1 MSWLHM
7 AVLLP
12 LIFAILIPIL
22 YRYYKRIHLG
32 WFVLPI
38 PVVLF
43 AYFLSYIKPTM
54 SGQFTEQ
61 SAAWMPQIGMNFDVY
76 VDGLGLLFSLLI
88 TGIGSLVVLYSISYL
103 SQSEQLGHFYCYLLM
118 FMSAMLGVVLSDNLL
133 VLYFFWE
140 LTSFSSFLLISFWR
154 HKDKSLYGAMKSM
167 MITVF
172 GGLSLLGGF
181 ILLYLASGTWRIRD
195 IIDNVDQIQTS
206 PIFLLAMIF
215 VIIGAMTKSA
225 QFPFYIWL
233 PDAMEAPT
241 PVSAYLH
248 SATMVKAGI
257 YLIAR
262 LTPIFAVSQGWIW
275 AVTAFGLVTLFWGS
289 LNATKQQDLKGILAF
304 STVSQ
309 LGMIMSMLGIG
320 AVSYH
325 FQGDESQLYLAAYSA
340 AIFHLINHATFKGAL
355 FMITGAVDHATGTR
369 DTRKLGG
376 LMTIMP
382 ISFTLSIITSLS
394 MAGVP
399 PFNGF
404 LSKEAFIESMIEV
417 THASVF
423 SLNTVGL
430 LISIVAIVGSIFT
443 FVYSF
448 KFIVEIFLGDHKPDV
463 LPNKAHEASILMNIS
478 PAILAGLVILIGLFP
493 SIVSA
498 PLVDPAVKSI
508 ANTNEVSASFHLWH
522 GFTPALIATLVIY
535 VVGAVLILT
544 VKRWVP
550 ILRGIPNA
558 LTLNHWYNQTGRY
571 TPYYA
576 TQITRTYM
584 TGFNRNNLVIIFFMM
599 IVLTFVTLI
608 FVPFTVD
615 FMKVSPIRLYEFV
628 SVITITIAAIMIIFA
643 RSRLF
648 SIIML
653 SAVGYSM
660 AIFFIFFNAPDLAL
674 TQFVV
679 ETISTALFLLCFYHL
694 PNMSRYNESVRY
706 RVVNMIISIG
716 VGAVVI
722 VLGLIAYGNRHFE
735 SISEFYKA
743 HVYDL
748 AEGKNMVNVILV
760 DFRGTDTLFESSVLG
775 IAGMGIYTLIKLR
788 AKHKNGYERV
798 EKVEQTEK

>member
-22 YRYYKRIHLG
+22 YRFYKRIHLG

-43 AYFLSYIKPTM
+43 AYFLSYIQPTM

-195 IIDNVDQIQTS
+195 IIENVDQIQTS

-369 DTRKLGG
+369 DIRKLGG

-430 LISIVAIVGSIFT
+430 LIPIVAIVGSIFT

-448 KFIVEIFLGDHKPDV
+448 KFIVEIFLGDHKPDA

-478 PAILAGLVILIGLFP
+478 PTILAILVISIGLFP

-498 PLVDPAVKSI
+498 PLVEPAVKSI

-522 GFTPALIATLVIY
+522 GFTPAFIATLVIY
-535 VVGAVLILT
+535 TVGAVLILT
-544 VKRWVP
+544 AKRWVP

-706 RVVNMIISIG
+706 RVVNAIISIG

-798 EKVEQTEK
+798 EKIEQTEK

>member
-1 MSWLHM
+1 
-7 AVLLP
+7 
-12 LIFAILIPIL
+12 
-22 YRYYKRIHLG
+22 
-32 WFVLPI
+32 
-38 PVVLF
+38 
-43 AYFLSYIKPTM
+43 
-54 SGQFTEQ
+54 
-61 SAAWMPQIGMNFDVY
+61 
-76 VDGLGLLFSLLI
+76 
-88 TGIGSLVVLYSISYL
+88 LYSISYL

-309 LGMIMSMLGIG
+309 LGMIMSILGIG

-430 LISIVAIVGSIFT
+430 LIPIVAIVGSIFT

-498 PLVDPAVKSI
+498 PLVEPAVKSI

-544 VKRWVP
+544 AKRWVP

>member
-1 MSWLHM
+1 MSWLHL

-12 LIFAILIPIL
+12 LIFSILIPTL
-22 YRYYKRIHLG
+22 YRFYKRIHLG

-43 AYFLSYIKPTM
+43 IYFLSYIKLTM
-54 SGQFTEQ
+54 SGHYTEQ
-61 SAAWMPQIGMNFDVY
+61 SVSWMPQIGMNFDVY
-76 VDGLGLLFSLLI
+76 VDGLGLLFALLI

-103 SQSEQLGHFYCYLLM
+103 NQEEQLGHFYCYLLI

-133 VLYFFWE
+133 ILYLFWE

-154 HKDKSLYGAMKSM
+154 HKEKSLYGAMKSM
-167 MITVF
+167 MITVL

-181 ILLYLASGTWRIRD
+181 ILLYIATGSWRIRE
-195 IIDNVDQIQTS
+195 IISQVDLIQTS
-206 PIFLLAMIF
+206 PIFILAMIF

-241 PVSAYLH
+241 PVSVYLH

-257 YLIAR
+257 YLVAR
-262 LTPIFAVSQGWIW
+262 LTPIFAISEGWIW
-275 AVTAFGLVTLFWGS
+275 TVALFGLITLFWGS
-289 LNATKQQDLKGILAF
+289 FNATKQLDLKGILAF

-325 FQGDESQLYLAAYSA
+325 FEGSESQLYVAAYTA
-340 AIFHLINHATFKGAL
+340 AIFHLINHASFKGAL

-369 DTRKLGG
+369 DIKKLGG

-382 ISFTLSIITSLS
+382 ISFTLSIITALS

-404 LSKEAFIESMIEV
+404 LSKEAFLESVIEV
-417 THASVF
+417 THAHIF
-423 SLNTVGL
+423 SLNTLGIL
-430 LISIVAIVGSIFT
+430 FPILGIVGSIFT
-443 FVYSF
+443 FVYSL
-448 KFIVEIFLGDHKPDV
+448 KFIYEIFLGDYQPDV
-463 LPNKAHEASILMNIS
+463 LPNKAHEASALMNIS
-478 PAILAGLVILIGLFP
+478 PIILSLLVIVIGLFP
-493 SIVSA
+493 SLVAA
-498 PLVDPAVKSI
+498 PLVTPAARAI
-508 ANTNEVSASFHLWH
+508 ANSNSIHAEFHLWH
-522 GFTPALIATLVIY
+522 GITPALLSTIVIY
-535 VVGAVLILT
+535 IIGALLFFTSKHWVGA
-544 VKRWVP
+544 
-550 ILRGIPNA
+550 LRKMPEY
-558 LTLNHWYNQTGRY
+558 LTLNYWYNQTGRY
-571 TPYYA
+571 SPYYA

-584 TGFNRNNLVIIFFMM
+584 TGYNRNNLVIIFFTM
-599 IVLTFVTLI
+599 ILLTFVTLL
-608 FVPFTVD
+608 FAPFSINLEN
-615 FMKVSPIRLYEFV
+615 VSPVRTYEAI
-628 SVITITIAAIMIIFA
+628 SVITISIAAVMIVFA

-694 PNMSRYNESVRY
+694 PNISRYNESVKDK
-706 RVVNMIISIG
+706 VGNIVISVG
-716 VGAVVI
+716 VGLVVI
-722 VLGLIAYGNRHFE
+722 ALGLIAYGNRHFT
-735 SISEFYKA
+735 SISEFYKK

-760 DFRGTDTLFESSVLG
+760 DFRGTDTLFESAVLG

-798 EKVEQTEK
+798 EKIEQTEK

>member
-22 YRYYKRIHLG
+22 YRFYKRIHLG

-43 AYFLSYIKPTM
+43 AYFLSYIQPTM

-76 VDGLGLLFSLLI
+76 VDGLGLLFSILI

-195 IIDNVDQIQTS
+195 IIEIVDQIQTS

-369 DTRKLGG
+369 DIRKLGG

-430 LISIVAIVGSIFT
+430 LIPIVAIVGSIFT

-448 KFIVEIFLGDHKPDV
+448 KFIVEIFLGDHKPDA

-478 PAILAGLVILIGLFP
+478 PTILAILVISIGLFP

-498 PLVDPAVKSI
+498 PLVEPAVKSI

-522 GFTPALIATLVIY
+522 GFTPAFIATLVIY
-535 VVGAVLILT
+535 AVGAVLILT
-544 VKRWVP
+544 AKRWVP
-550 ILRGIPNA
+550 ILRSIPNA

-706 RVVNMIISIG
+706 RVVNAIISIG

-798 EKVEQTEK
+798 EKIEQTEK

>member
-22 YRYYKRIHLG
+22 YRFYKRIHLG

-43 AYFLSYIKPTM
+43 AYFLSYIQPTM

-195 IIDNVDQIQTS
+195 IIENVDQIQTS

-369 DTRKLGG
+369 DIRKLGG

-430 LISIVAIVGSIFT
+430 LIPIVAIVGSIFT

-448 KFIVEIFLGDHKPDV
+448 KFIVEIFLGDHKPDA
-463 LPNKAHEASILMNIS
+463 LPNKAHESSILMNIS
-478 PAILAGLVILIGLFP
+478 PTILAILVISIGLFP

-498 PLVDPAVKSI
+498 PLVEPAVKSI

-522 GFTPALIATLVIY
+522 GFTPAFIATLVIY
-535 VVGAVLILT
+535 AVGAVLILT
-544 VKRWVP
+544 AKRWVP

-584 TGFNRNNLVIIFFMM
+584 TGFNRNNLVIIFLMM

-694 PNMSRYNESVRY
+694 PNMSRYNESVGY
-706 RVVNMIISIG
+706 RVVNAIISIG

-798 EKVEQTEK
+798 EKIEQTEK

>member
-1 MSWLHM
+1 M
-7 AVLLP
+7 
-12 LIFAILIPIL
+12 
-22 YRYYKRIHLG
+22 
-32 WFVLPI
+32 
-38 PVVLF
+38 
-43 AYFLSYIKPTM
+43 
-54 SGQFTEQ
+54 
-61 SAAWMPQIGMNFDVY
+61 
-76 VDGLGLLFSLLI
+76 
-88 TGIGSLVVLYSISYL
+88 
-103 SQSEQLGHFYCYLLM
+103 
-118 FMSAMLGVVLSDNLL
+118 
-133 VLYFFWE
+133 
-140 LTSFSSFLLISFWR
+140 
-154 HKDKSLYGAMKSM
+154 
-167 MITVF
+167 
-172 GGLSLLGGF
+172 
-181 ILLYLASGTWRIRD
+181 
-195 IIDNVDQIQTS
+195 
-206 PIFLLAMIF
+206 
-215 VIIGAMTKSA
+215 
-225 QFPFYIWL
+225 
-233 PDAMEAPT
+233 
-241 PVSAYLH
+241 
-248 SATMVKAGI
+248 
-257 YLIAR
+257 
-262 LTPIFAVSQGWIW
+262 
-275 AVTAFGLVTLFWGS
+275 
-289 LNATKQQDLKGILAF
+289 
-304 STVSQ
+304 
-309 LGMIMSMLGIG
+309 
-320 AVSYH
+320 
-325 FQGDESQLYLAAYSA
+325 
-340 AIFHLINHATFKGAL
+340 
-355 FMITGAVDHATGTR
+355 
-369 DTRKLGG
+369 
-376 LMTIMP
+376 
-382 ISFTLSIITSLS
+382 
-394 MAGVP
+394 P

-430 LISIVAIVGSIFT
+430 LIPIVAIVGSIFT

-478 PAILAGLVILIGLFP
+478 PALLAGLVILIGLFP

>member
-1 MSWLHM
+1 MSWLHI

-12 LIFAILIPIL
+12 LISALLIPIL
-22 YRYYKRIHLG
+22 YRFYKRIHLG

-38 PVVLF
+38 PFVLF
-43 AYFLSYIKPTM
+43 IYFLSYIKPTM
-54 SGQFTEQ
+54 SGHYTEK
-61 SAAWMPQIGMNFDVY
+61 SAAWMPQIGMNFDIY
-76 VDGLGLLFSLLI
+76 VDGLSLLFSLLI

-103 SQSEQLGHFYCYLLM
+103 SKKEQLGNFYCYLLI

-154 HKDKSLYGAMKSM
+154 HKEKSLYGAMKSM

-181 ILLYLASGTWRIRD
+181 ILLHQASGTWRIREMIEQVSD
-195 IIDNVDQIQTS
+195 IQSS
-206 PIFLLAMIF
+206 PFFVLAMVF
-215 VIIGAMTKSA
+215 IILGAMTKSA

-275 AVTAFGLVTLFWGS
+275 TVTAFGLVTLFWGS

-325 FQGDESQLYLAAYSA
+325 FEGADSQLYVAAFSA
-340 AIFHLINHATFKGAL
+340 AVFHLINHATFKGAL
-355 FMITGAVDHATGTR
+355 FMITGSVDHATGTR
-369 DTRKLGG
+369 DIKKLGG
-376 LMTIMP
+376 LMTVMP

-404 LSKEAFIESMIEV
+404 LSKEQFLESMITV
-417 THASVF
+417 TESGIF
-423 SLNTVGL
+423 NLSSVGL
-430 LISIVAIVGSIFT
+430 LLPIVAIVGSMFT

-448 KFIVEIFLGDHKPDV
+448 KFISEIFLGEYTPDK
-463 LPNKAHEASILMNIS
+463 LPHKAHEASFLMNVS
-478 PAILAGLVILIGLFP
+478 PTILATLVIAIGLFP
-493 SIVSA
+493 SLVSA
-498 PLVDPAVKSI
+498 PFVEPAAKAI
-508 ANTNEVSASFHLWH
+508 ANVDSVHAEFHMWH
-522 GFTPALIATLVIY
+522 GFTPAFFATLIIY
-535 VVGAVLILT
+535 IVGAVLLLT
-544 VKRWVP
+544 FNKWVP
-550 ILRGIPNA
+550 VLLKIPTSI
-558 LTLNHWYNQTGRY
+558 TLNHWYDQTGRY

-584 TGFNRNNLVIIFFMM
+584 TGFIRNNLVIIFFMM
-599 IVLTFVTLI
+599 IAITCITLI
-608 FVPFTVD
+608 FVPFTFD
-615 FMKVSPIRLYEFV
+615 FVKVSPVRLYEMI
-628 SVITITIAAIMIIFA
+628 SVITIIVAATMIMFA

-694 PNMSRYNESVRY
+694 PNMSRYNETRSYKVGN
-706 RVVNMIISIG
+706 VLISIG
-716 VGAVVI
+716 VGAVVTI
-722 VLGLIAYGNRHFE
+722 LGLIAYGNRHFD
-735 SISEFYKA
+735 SISSFYKE

-760 DFRGTDTLFESSVLG
+760 DFRGMDTLFESSVLG

-798 EKVEQTEK
+798 EKIEQAKK